1 MGHIAGVGLRRVGND
16 GTERAQGAIEG
27 VRRGHADRRQIG
39 SPKDL
44 GRFQGGAQEQRASS
58 RSPNNMDQ
66 VTQLSVATGA
76 VRQCFDT
83 EQRARIRSVP

>member
-1 MGHIAGVGLRRVGND
+1 
-16 GTERAQGAIEG
+16 
-27 VRRGHADRRQIG
+27 
-39 SPKDL
+39 
-44 GRFQGGAQEQRASS
+44 
-58 RSPNNMDQ
+58 MDQ